1 MDPDINLPFRWA
13 DLLKEV
19 GDECKKLSDEKDKLR
34 GSKLA
39 RCYICYLQ
47 IFRNVVITPSGQDL
61 NI

>member
-39 RCYICYLQ
+39 RFYICCLQ
-47 IFRNVVITPSGQDL
+47 IFRYQGM
-61 NI
+61 